1 MWLLAHKTASSSH
14 RSVFSSHHEL
24 RRDRQNFIHQVAG
37 LWIVSY
43 GCVNRLRPFQVT
55 AIELRVCV
63 GLWER
68 HWERRREQNLSKS
81 QRSQCPHHMLWQS
94 LLSLSVRQ
102 KGDKDDTQQLS
113 LFMNPIKSKE
123 IFDMYSDTA
132 FYWCW
137 EGVYNITYSSAFQEI
152 RARTGLV
159 LVTLESTP

>member
-14 RSVFSSHHEL
+14 RSIFCSHHEL

-37 LWIVSY
+37 LWILSY
-43 GCVNRLRPFQVT
+43 GCVNRLHPFQVT

-81 QRSQCPHHMLWQS
+81 QRSQCSHHMVWQS

-113 LFMNPIKSKE
+113 LFMNPIKSE
-123 IFDMYSDTA
+123 QIFDMYSDTA
-132 FYWCW
+132 FYWYW
-137 EGVYNITYSSAFQEI
+137 EGVYNIKYSSAFQEI